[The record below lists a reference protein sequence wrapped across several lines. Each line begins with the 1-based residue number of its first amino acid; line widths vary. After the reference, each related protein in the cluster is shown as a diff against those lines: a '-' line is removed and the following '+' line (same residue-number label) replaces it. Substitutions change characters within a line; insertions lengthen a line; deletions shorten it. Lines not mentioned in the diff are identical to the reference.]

1 MQHDGRE
8 QPTTRLKVTQKATG
22 EGEPLLC
29 VACVQDELRETSNG
43 GNSCGGRNCITV
55 DEAFTRVRV
64 RSVYEEHEDLQS
76 RRHVMSDVDVRDH
89 RTRLRLRVSGQDGG

>member
-1 MQHDGRE
+1 MAYANDAVDLSPWSL
-8 QPTTRLKVTQKATG
+8 QPCK
-22 EGEPLLC
+22 
-29 VACVQDELRETSNG
+29 DELRETSNG